1 MKLDKH
7 WPARAFFMFFALLT
21 GAYLYYVPSWGLQ
34 DDFQS
39 LGIARSVW
47 QSANF
52 LGSLWTV
59 ITSDLASWG
68 IFRPVYYFSVVVNYH
83 FFKDVPWLIYIL
95 IAIFNF
101 SAILLWGIVITR
113 LFSVKENYARSSIF
127 LFPLSFFIFTPF
139 WNIFV
144 HISFQEKFI
153 VFFTALSLYFLQK
166 AYDKDDLISLI
177 PAMLSMVLGVL
188 SKPTGI
194 HLAMACIV
202 FSVIDL
208 VFLKYKKRVSRRV
221 LLLNTGLFM
230 LYYWFITSNLRG
242 YAGQYSLTFANIINN
257 LLTSSMVV
265 KLLIVA
271 AIVIFLSLFV
281 TIFRKKSNFSP
292 LALIIPLGF
301 LSYVLVLA
309 PWRFASYLLSA
320 LTPYVLAMF
329 FPIYIWFN
337 YKNNIS
343 RVVVNACLILLA
355 ILSFS
360 FIAVPRISKLADI
373 REAEEFIISSNK
385 NNDRYFFPPPFSEA
399 AEAVSGFTSTRI
411 VYLDKGVLDTEKL
424 HSANGN
430 YLIVNDEA
438 SAVILDGV
446 KIGKTVYENN
456 TWKIFQLA
464 GNRPGQELFKVGFPE
479 NPVVKV
485 KSFLR
490 DF

>member
-1 MKLDKH
+1 
-7 WPARAFFMFFALLT
+7 
-21 GAYLYYVPSWGLQ
+21 
-34 DDFQS
+34 
-39 LGIARSVW
+39 
-47 QSANF
+47 
-52 LGSLWTV
+52 
-59 ITSDLASWG
+59 
-68 IFRPVYYFSVVVNYH
+68 
-83 FFKDVPWLIYIL
+83 
-95 IAIFNF
+95 
-101 SAILLWGIVITR
+101 
-113 LFSVKENYARSSIF
+113 
-127 LFPLSFFIFTPF
+127 
-139 WNIFV
+139 
-144 HISFQEKFI
+144 
-153 VFFTALSLYFLQK
+153 
-166 AYDKDDLISLI
+166 
-177 PAMLSMVLGVL
+177 
-188 SKPTGI
+188 
-194 HLAMACIV
+194 
-202 FSVIDL
+202 
-208 VFLKYKKRVSRRV
+208 
-221 LLLNTGLFM
+221 M

-242 YAGQYSLTFANIINN
+242 YAGQYNLTAGSMLNN
-257 LLTSSMVV
+257 LFASSIVV

-337 YKNNIS
+337 YRNNIS

-438 SAVILDGV
+438 SAITLDGV
-446 KIGKTVYENN
+446 EIIKTVYENN

-479 NPVVKV
+479 NSVVKI
-485 KSFLR
+485 KSF
-490 DF
+490 